1 MGKSSSA
8 GTQPEARRRTIRFTF
23 TATVAI
29 PAIGLILLWAL
40 AAGAVLGSSL
50 GGHGLWSPDHRE
62 VVELTILVGAGLL
75 IALVCVILMGRFS
88 YKLSRD
94 IAVLATTAQRS
105 ADEQLPQLLERLRS
119 GQTPAA
125 PDVTPSR
132 SQPKNAEI
140 VRALAAVGSL
150 EQTAVGAAAGEAGLR
165 DGLRQVFVSLARRN
179 QSLLQRQ
186 LRLID
191 ALEQKAPDSA
201 ALADLFA
208 LDHLTTRM
216 RRHAESLAILSGA
229 APGRSWTEP
238 VPIIDVI
245 RAAMAE
251 VEDYRRVTVLTT
263 SEDAVAAPAVADMI
277 HLLAELI
284 ENATMF
290 SPSGTRVEVR
300 AERVANGFAVEID
313 DRGLGIEPAQLAEL
327 NRQLAQPPD
336 FDLANADRL
345 GLFVGAKL
353 AARHGV
359 RVSLRQSPYGGTT
372 AIVLMPNSIVVLV
385 SASAAPGTSSL
396 PAARRATGRPAALD
410 LGSGAALALTG
421 RRGLPPSPG
430 ATDQPGTGPQPT
442 AGAQATGTAQSTTTA
457 QPGNT
462 PDPATTAPPTGPAQ
476 PATTAP
482 SASNGAATVT
492 GRLVTGGPAAGPA
505 TRQPATR
512 RLPACRAACRR
523 RTPPRATAPHPA
535 GQPVPAPA
543 GQPRDRPPGA
553 QPGPLARRPHP
564 GAGPRPGGVLADGL
578 AARTRGRHA
587 RSAGHGCRP
596 AAAETHGVRR
606 PGPRGDVMEEQEAAP
621 TGQDLG
627 WLLDDLASRVEH
639 FRKAVILSRD
649 GLAIAAST
657 GLRRDEAERLSA
669 LAAGVQSLAS
679 GAGQHFG
686 VGEVRQTII
695 ELEQALLFV
704 TAAGHGSCLA
714 VLCPANADAGLVAYE
729 MAMLVKRAGPHLA
742 ARPRFPASQITVD

>member
-1 MGKSSSA
+1 MSKSSSA
-8 GTQPEARRRTIRFTF
+8 GTQPPAPRRTIRFTF
-23 TATVAI
+23 LSTVAI
-29 PAIGLILLWAL
+29 PATCLILLWAL

-50 GGHGLWSPDHRE
+50 AGHGLWSPDHRE

-75 IALVCVILMGRFS
+75 VGLVCVILMGRFS

-94 IAVLATTAQRS
+94 IAALASSAQRS

-119 GQTPAA
+119 GETPASVPQTPQ
-125 PDVTPSR
+125 SR
-132 SQPKNAEI
+132 PRPRNAEI
-140 VRALAAVGSL
+140 ARALAAVSSL

-300 AERVANGFAVEID
+300 AERVANGFAVEVD
-313 DRGLGIEPAQLAEL
+313 DRGLGIEPAQLAEI

-353 AARHGV
+353 AARHSV

-372 AIVLMPNSIVVLV
+372 AIVLMPNSIIVLV
-385 SASAAPGTSSL
+385 SASASPGTSAL

-421 RRGLPPSPG
+421 RANGSQPPGLAQPPASPSPSL
-430 ATDQPGTGPQPT
+430 APGCGQRDRRGP
-442 AGAQATGTAQSTTTA
+442 
-457 QPGNT
+457 
-462 PDPATTAPPTGPAQ
+462 
-476 PATTAP
+476 
-482 SASNGAATVT
+482 GAADDRGAG
-492 GRLVTGGPAAGPA
+492 GRPSRHRAPA
-505 TRQPATR
+505 
-512 RLPACRAACRR
+512 RAA
-523 RTPPRATAPHPA
+523 APHPA
-535 GQPVPAPA
+535 GQLVSASA
-543 GQPRDRPPGA
+543 GQPRGWPAGREPGRP
-553 QPGPLARRPHP
+553 ARRPQP
-564 GAGPRPGGVLADGL
+564 GAGPRPRGVPADGV
-578 AARTRGRHA
+578 AARTPGRGGRT
-587 RSAGHGCRP
+587 AGPGGP
-596 AAAETHGVRR
+596 AAAQAHGI
-606 PGPRGDVMEEQEAAP
+606 P
-621 TGQDLG
+621 
-627 WLLDDLASRVEH
+627 
-639 FRKAVILSRD
+639 
-649 GLAIAAST
+649 
-657 GLRRDEAERLSA
+657 
-669 LAAGVQSLAS
+669 
-679 GAGQHFG
+679 
-686 VGEVRQTII
+686 
-695 ELEQALLFV
+695 
-704 TAAGHGSCLA
+704 
-714 VLCPANADAGLVAYE
+714 
-729 MAMLVKRAGPHLA
+729 
-742 ARPRFPASQITVD
+742 RPR